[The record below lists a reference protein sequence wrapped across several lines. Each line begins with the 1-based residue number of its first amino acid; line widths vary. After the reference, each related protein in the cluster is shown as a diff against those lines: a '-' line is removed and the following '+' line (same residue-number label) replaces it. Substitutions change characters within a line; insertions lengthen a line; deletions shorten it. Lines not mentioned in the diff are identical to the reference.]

1 MIQLE
6 LPLDHFHAIHHWAIS
21 IAKKELD
28 VTDLCY
34 DPTALVHS
42 LKNWKYKEA
51 VGDAWSAIESKVIY
65 YSDVN
70 GETKHYLM
78 LEVTEKSFGLL
89 RCEFKTCTVET
100 EGKLIK

>member
-6 LPLDHFHAIHHWAIS
+6 LPLDHFYALHYWALF
-21 IAKKELD
+21 IAKEELD
-28 VTDLCY
+28 FYKST
-34 DPTALVHS
+34 S
-42 LKNWKYKEA
+42 LDFKNHKHKVAIE
-51 VGDAWSAIESKVIY
+51 DAWSAIESKVIY

-100 EGKLIK
+100 EGKLIS